1 MRSATRWR
9 NKLSSWLGLTKNKQ
23 SASSVIVYSEPV
35 YQDLIHR
42 EFKRSER
49 SGHRCRI
56 LLIYRT
62 NTQKRAVPFRSE
74 LADKTISV
82 LSGTCRDTDYIGW
95 YREGWILGVLLTAL
109 RPDSGGDGCDRVM
122 ARLMENLGGGVSSTD
137 GHSLQIRML
146 EQSDLTTSNAVD
158 HSVPFAGS
166 KDSFL

>member
-9 NKLSSWLGLTKNKQ
+9 NKLYFWLGLTKSRK
-23 SASSVIVYSEPV
+23 STSSICVYSEPV
-35 YQDLIHR
+35 YHDLIHR
-42 EFKRSER
+42 ESKRSER

-82 LSGTCRDTDYIGW
+82 LTSTCRDTDYIGW
-95 YREGWILGVLLTAL
+95 YRESWILGVLLTAL
-109 RPDSGGDGCDRVM
+109 RPDSAGDGCDRVM
-122 ARLMENLGGGVSSTD
+122 ARLVENLGGVVSSTD
-137 GHSLQIRML
+137 GHSLQIRVL
-146 EQSDLTTSNAVD
+146 EQSELTTFNAVD